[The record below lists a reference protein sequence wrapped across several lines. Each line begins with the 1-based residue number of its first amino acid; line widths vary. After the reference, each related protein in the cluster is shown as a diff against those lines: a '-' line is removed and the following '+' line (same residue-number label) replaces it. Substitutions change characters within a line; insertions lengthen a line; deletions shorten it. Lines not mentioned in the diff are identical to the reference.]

1 MEISKSYKLSF
12 LNKDDPSDDEN
23 SLEPSDK
30 PPKPEKD
37 SSNNTTESDST
48 SDKNDDPTSISN
60 DTEKVKKSDS
70 LNSISMTNET
80 ETVNISDSLNST
92 IKENDELNSENED
105 TTTTKTVISN
115 TNVYPNQ
122 NKSTNAVGRIG
133 PSNYSISSPP
143 YIVKS
148 CDQILL
154 IHATTFLDE
163 NDYSK
168 RKPAFLTISIFMI
181 NIFDSADNT
190 KLVNSIYMNDINRV
204 PSVIKG
210 SKDCVGFND
219 EKHNRNINMC
229 YENPDEILNAFQA
242 FTRCR
247 SGDNLKGQKIKK
259 IVIKKKC
266 TKKKKKKDKGKQ
278 RAKFISK
285 VPGS

>member
-48 SDKNDDPTSISN
+48 SDKNDDPTSISK

>member
-48 SDKNDDPTSISN
+48 SDKNDDTTSISK

>member
-48 SDKNDDPTSISN
+48 SDKNDDTTSISK

-122 NKSTNAVGRIG
+122 TFSEKTKVRPQFYASLYYNNLELYKLKPNS
-133 PSNYSISSPP
+133 
-143 YIVKS
+143 
-148 CDQILL
+148 LL
-154 IHATTFLDE
+154 
-163 NDYSK
+163 
-168 RKPAFLTISIFMI
+168 
-181 NIFDSADNT
+181 
-190 KLVNSIYMNDINRV
+190 
-204 PSVIKG
+204 
-210 SKDCVGFND
+210 
-219 EKHNRNINMC
+219 
-229 YENPDEILNAFQA
+229 
-242 FTRCR
+242 
-247 SGDNLKGQKIKK
+247 
-259 IVIKKKC
+259 
-266 TKKKKKKDKGKQ
+266 
-278 RAKFISK
+278 
-285 VPGS
+285 